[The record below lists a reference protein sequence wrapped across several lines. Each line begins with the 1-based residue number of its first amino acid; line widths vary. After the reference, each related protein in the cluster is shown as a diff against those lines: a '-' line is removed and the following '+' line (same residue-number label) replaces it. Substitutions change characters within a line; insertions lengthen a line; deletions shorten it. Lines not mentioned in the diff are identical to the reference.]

1 MQGSPIALDI
11 GLQSDTLEIFL
22 EGNPHASFFPNESV
36 EREPDCRSRFLPAP
50 KVFGDYVMADAWMRG
65 NLMTVSSSSISQS
78 HSSQSALPATAG
90 KNCDVQEREKT
101 SLVDSALLPK
111 IHSSTL
117 LRDNE
122 KTNFTA
128 NGSANNP
135 DLEAGQSSPKAST
148 TRQVMAAL
156 VAQLGTIN
164 TGMTFGFSAIALPQ
178 LQEAD
183 SIIPIKEGSPE
194 ESWIASMSSI
204 GTPIGCLASGYMMD
218 MFGRKRSLI
227 ITEIPALLGWLL
239 IIFATDIR
247 MIYAG
252 RFFVGLGS
260 GMVGAPAR
268 VYTSEVT
275 QPHLRGMLTAFASV
289 GVSTGVLIEYA
300 LGSMLTWKV
309 CATIS
314 AIVPFTALLLMFLFP
329 ETPSYL
335 LSRSKP
341 EEAKKA
347 LQKFRGSTYDVNEEM
362 ETLVEFSNK
371 NNIKRLTGLGEIAR
385 AVLKPSA
392 LKPFALLFLY
402 FLIYQWSGTN
412 VITFYAVEIFKD
424 SGASMNKYLAAVIL
438 GIVRLTSTIVACVLC
453 RRCGRRPL
461 TMVSSIGC
469 GLSMIGLG
477 GYMWLKQYW
486 MANNLPL
493 IATWIPVVCIFLY
506 TVTCTLGFLVI
517 PWVMIG
523 EVYPVQVRGIIGGLT
538 TMCAHTFVFMVVKTY
553 PFLASALTR
562 HGTFILY
569 GCISLFGTIYFY
581 TCLPETKGKTLQ
593 EIEDYF
599 SGRENTLTTSKRSNK
614 PKVLKIKKGQILP

>member
-1 MQGSPIALDI
+1 MAEKD
-11 GLQSDTLEIFL
+11 
-22 EGNPHASFFPNESV
+22 
-36 EREPDCRSRFLPAP
+36 RSA
-50 KVFGDYVMADAWMRG
+50 GEDA
-65 NLMTVSSSSISQS
+65 
-78 HSSQSALPATAG
+78 
-90 KNCDVQEREKT
+90 EKT
-101 SLVDSALLPK
+101 SLVDSTLLPK
-111 IHSSTL
+111 IQPSTL
-117 LRDNE
+117 AVDE
-122 KTNFTA
+122 KANLTA
-128 NGSANNP
+128 NGDGAIPNGDPESGQTQRGSA
-135 DLEAGQSSPKAST
+135 A
-148 TRQVMAAL
+148 RQVLAAV

-178 LQEAD
+178 LQEPD
-183 SIIPIKEGSPE
+183 SIIPIEQGSTE

-204 GTPIGCLASGYMMD
+204 GTPIGCLMSGYMMD

-239 IIFATDIR
+239 IAFATDIR
-247 MIYAG
+247 LIYAG

-268 VYTSEVT
+268 VYTSEVA
-275 QPHLRGMLTAFASV
+275 QPHLRGMLTALSSV

-300 LGSMLTWKV
+300 LGSILTWNI
-309 CATIS
+309 CAAIS
-314 AIVPFTALLLMFLFP
+314 GILPLTALLLMFFFP
-329 ETPSYL
+329 ETPPYL
-335 LSRSKP
+335 ISRNQP
-341 EEAKKA
+341 EQAREA
-347 LQKFRGSTYDVNEEM
+347 LEKFRGSTYNVKREM
-362 ETLVEFSNK
+362 DTLVDFSNK
-371 NNIKRLTGLGEIAR
+371 NNIKRLTGFQEIVR
-385 AVLKPSA
+385 AVLKPNA

-438 GIVRLTSTIVACVLC
+438 GIVRLVSTIVACILC
-453 RRCGRRPL
+453 RRSGRRPL
-461 TMVSSIGC
+461 TMVSSVGC

-477 GYMWLKQYW
+477 GYMWLKEYW
-486 MANNLPL
+486 VANNMPFV
-493 IATWIPVVCIFLY
+493 ATWIPVMCIFSY
-506 TVTCTLGFLVI
+506 TITCTLGFLVI

-538 TMCAHTFVFMVVKTY
+538 TMCAHSFIFMVVKTY

-581 TCLPETKGKTLQ
+581 LCLPETKNKTLQ

-599 SGRENTLTTSKRSNK
+599 SGRANNLTSISNK
-614 PKVLKIKKGQILP
+614 PKILNVKKGQMLP

>member
-1 MQGSPIALDI
+1 
-11 GLQSDTLEIFL
+11 
-22 EGNPHASFFPNESV
+22 
-36 EREPDCRSRFLPAP
+36 
-50 KVFGDYVMADAWMRG
+50 
-65 NLMTVSSSSISQS
+65 
-78 HSSQSALPATAG
+78 
-90 KNCDVQEREKT
+90 
-101 SLVDSALLPK
+101 VDSALFPK
-111 IHSSTL
+111 IQPSTL
-117 LRDNE
+117 LDNE
-122 KTNFTA
+122 KTNFAA
-128 NGSANNP
+128 NGSANNT
-135 DLEAGQSSPKAST
+135 DLEAGRNSPRASA
-148 TRQVMAAL
+148 TRQVLAAL

-183 SIIPIKEGSPE
+183 SIIPIKEGSTE
-194 ESWIASMSSI
+194 ESWIGTYRNTLPSIWNLRTFQIFFLSLFFLSKREEITCFNSSEGRSLLNVCLSFSASMSSI

-239 IIFATDIR
+239 IVFATDIR

-314 AIVPFTALLLMFLFP
+314 GIVPLTALLLMFLFP

-347 LQKFRGSTYDVNEEM
+347 LQKFRGSTYDVNDEM

-371 NNIKRLTGLGEIAR
+371 NNIKRLTGFGEIAR

-477 GYMWLKQYW
+477 GYMWLKQHW
-486 MANNLPL
+486 MANDLPL
-493 IATWIPVVCIFLY
+493 VATWIPVVCIFSY

-581 TCLPETKGKTLQ
+581 TYLPETKGKTLQ

-599 SGRENTLTTSKRSNK
+599 SGRSNTLTTGKRSNK
-614 PKVLKIKKGQILP
+614 PEVLEIKKGQILP

>member
-1 MQGSPIALDI
+1 MSRNRNYE
-11 GLQSDTLEIFL
+11 TF
-22 EGNPHASFFPNESV
+22 ASSEA
-36 EREPDCRSRFLPAP
+36 R
-50 KVFGDYVMADAWMRG
+50 DAS
-65 NLMTVSSSSISQS
+65 TPTSSTPS
-78 HSSQSALPATAG
+78 T
-90 KNCDVQEREKT
+90 KNCGVQDPEKT

-111 IHSSTL
+111 IQPSTL
-117 LRDNE
+117 LDDE
-122 KTNFTA
+122 KVNLAA
-128 NGSANNP
+128 NGNANNP
-135 DLEAGQSSPKAST
+135 DPEAGRTPRGSAV
-148 TRQVMAAL
+148 RQVLAAL

-164 TGMTFGFSAIALPQ
+164 TGMAFGFSAIALPQ
-178 LQEAD
+178 LQEPD
-183 SIIPIKEGSPE
+183 SIIPIKEGSTE

-239 IIFATDIR
+239 ITFATDIR

-275 QPHLRGMLTAFASV
+275 QPHLRGMLTAIASV

-300 LGSMLTWKV
+300 LGSMLTWNV
-309 CATIS
+309 CAAIS
-314 AIVPFTALLLMFLFP
+314 GILPLTALLLMFLFP

-335 LSRSKP
+335 ISRSKP
-341 EEAKKA
+341 EQAKKA
-347 LQKFRGSTYDVNEEM
+347 LQKFRGSTYNVNHEM

-371 NNIKRLTGLGEIAR
+371 NNIKRLTGLREIVC

-392 LKPFALLFLY
+392 LKPFTLLFLY

-438 GIVRLTSTIVACVLC
+438 GIVRLASTIVACVLC
-453 RRCGRRPL
+453 RKCGRRPL

-469 GLSMIGLG
+469 GLSMVGLG

-486 MANNLPL
+486 VANDLPL
-493 IATWIPVVCIFLY
+493 VATWIPVLCIFSY

-553 PFLASALTR
+553 PFLASAITR

-569 GCISLFGTIYFY
+569 GCVSLLGTIYFY

-599 SGRENTLTTSKRSNK
+599 SGRSNALTTSRMSNK
-614 PKVLKIKKGQILP
+614 PEVLEIKKGQILP

>member
-1 MQGSPIALDI
+1 MCLKPTYFSIA
-11 GLQSDTLEIFL
+11 
-22 EGNPHASFFPNESV
+22 HESKDHLNSK
-36 EREPDCRSRFLPAP
+36 DCSA
-50 KVFGDYVMADAWMRG
+50 GEDA
-65 NLMTVSSSSISQS
+65 
-78 HSSQSALPATAG
+78 
-90 KNCDVQEREKT
+90 EKT
-101 SLVDSALLPK
+101 SLVDSTLLPK
-111 IHSSTL
+111 IQSSTL
-117 LRDNE
+117 PADE
-122 KTNFTA
+122 KTNLNGDGA
-128 NGSANNP
+128 NGAIPNGDPESGRMQRGSAV
-135 DLEAGQSSPKAST
+135 
-148 TRQVMAAL
+148 RQVLAAL

-178 LQEAD
+178 LQEPD
-183 SIIPIKEGSPE
+183 SIIPIEEGSTE

-204 GTPIGCLASGYMMD
+204 GTPIGCLMSGYMMD

-239 IIFATDIR
+239 ITFSTDIH

-275 QPHLRGMLTAFASV
+275 QPHLRGMLTALASV

-300 LGSMLTWKV
+300 LGSVFTWNV
-309 CATIS
+309 CAAIS
-314 AIVPFTALLLMFLFP
+314 SILPFTALLLMFFFP

-335 LSRSKP
+335 ISRNQP
-341 EEAKKA
+341 EQAREA
-347 LQKFRGSTYDVNEEM
+347 LEKFRGSTYNVKREM
-362 ETLVEFSNK
+362 DTLVEFSNK
-371 NNIKRLTGLGEIAR
+371 NNIKRLTGFQEIAR
-385 AVLKPSA
+385 AMLQPSA
-392 LKPFALLFLY
+392 LKPFTLLFLY

-453 RRCGRRPL
+453 RKCGRRPL

-469 GLSMIGLG
+469 GLSMVGLG
-477 GYMWLKQYW
+477 GYMWLKEYW
-486 MANNLPL
+486 VANNIPFV
-493 IATWIPVVCIFLY
+493 ATWFPVMCIFSY
-506 TVTCTLGFLVI
+506 TITCTLGFLVI

-538 TMCAHTFVFMVVKTY
+538 TMCAHLFIFMVVKTY

-569 GCISLFGTIYFY
+569 GGISLFGTIYFY
-581 TCLPETKGKTLQ
+581 LCLPETKGKTLQ

-599 SGRENTLTTSKRSNK
+599 SGRANNLTSMNNK
-614 PKVLKIKKGQILP
+614 PKILDIKKGQMLP